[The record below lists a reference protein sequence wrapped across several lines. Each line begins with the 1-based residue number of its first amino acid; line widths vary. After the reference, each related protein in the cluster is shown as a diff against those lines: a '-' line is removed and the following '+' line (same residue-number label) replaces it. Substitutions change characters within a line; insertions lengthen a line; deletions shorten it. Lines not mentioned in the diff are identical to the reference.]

1 MGHREDKKT
10 TKKKNKK
17 KTLDG
22 VSEAEELSN
31 LALPVTSVYMGVHF
45 NLFFAVLIKCV
56 PFLNFLHK
64 LFASVLVFFQFFM
77 W

>member
-1 MGHREDKKT
+1 MGHREEKKNNN
-10 TKKKNKK
+10 KKKN
-17 KTLDG
+17 LDG

-31 LALPVTSVYMGVHF
+31 LALPVTSVYMDVHF

-56 PFLNFLHK
+56 PFLNYLHK
-64 LFASVLVFFQFFM
+64 LLASVLGFFQFFM